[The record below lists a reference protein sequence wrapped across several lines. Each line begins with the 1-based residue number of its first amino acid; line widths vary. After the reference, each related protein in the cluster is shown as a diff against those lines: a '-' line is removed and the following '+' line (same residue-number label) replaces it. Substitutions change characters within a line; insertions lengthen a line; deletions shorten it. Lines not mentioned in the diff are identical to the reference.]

1 MVSNKHLAVVAA
13 VAGFAFASP
22 APQQLDFAALETAPA
37 VASGPSALDED
48 GIQSATLFTSF
59 TLTAATTAP
68 ATTSVATTPAA
79 QRRDLT
85 ERDCASP
92 SAIET
97 SAYTPYY
104 PALATSYTTDPALT
118 ATTTAGQACPTT
130 PEDGTYCGFINP
142 EDPCAP
148 QPDGYGPVPT
158 SDTDSDFLAFS
169 SLHSLAQ
176 AAPTKIPS
184 TECTEYTQV
193 FKDLDGSV
201 SAQSYMG
208 LYTLDSYDPA
218 LCAAKCDAAELCTS
232 FNIYAERDPS
242 LNPSANDSTAATVW
256 GYWCPN
262 PPSMTSFKCTLWGS
276 NIDASVA
283 TNMGQYREQFHV
295 VITASNGYDKTDVTI
310 PPEVTQNIT
319 TSAVPSTTSSSS
331 SSSSSSSTSTSTTPA
346 TTTAK
351 SSTLTTKTSTT
362 STSTKALTTST
373 AKPGHPWSKPTNCN
387 GKAINASKYFLGA
400 RFFPGPFNPQVCS
413 DYALAQN
420 ALNKAK
426 GVTQQCQM
434 FNAYYLNKNGVPY
447 GTYCGLYNS
456 RLDTSFATYKGG
468 KAGRDAYECRHS
480 WTYSLL

>member
-1 MVSNKHLAVVAA
+1 MVSNKHLAAAAA
-13 VAGFAFASP
+13 VVSIAFASP

-68 ATTSVATTPAA
+68 ATTSVAATPAP
-79 QRRDLT
+79 QRRDLN
-85 ERDCASP
+85 ERDCAAP
-92 SAIET
+92 SAIVT
-97 SAYTPYY
+97 SAYSPYY

-118 ATTTAGQACPTT
+118 GTTTAGQACPTT

-148 QPDGYGPVPT
+148 QRT
-158 SDTDSDFLAFS
+158 
-169 SLHSLAQ
+169 

-242 LNPSANDSTAATVW
+242 LNPSANDSTAYTVW

-295 VITASNGYDKTDVTI
+295 VITASNGYDKTDVTV

-319 TSAVPSTTSSSS
+319 TPAVPSTTSSSS
-331 SSSSSSSTSTSTTPA
+331 SSSTSTSTSQP

-362 STSTKALTTST
+362 STSTKAPTST

-387 GKAINASKYFLGA
+387 GKAINASKYWLGS

-426 GVTQQCQM
+426 GVNQQCQM
-434 FNAYYLNKNGVPY
+434 FNAYYLHKNGVPY

-468 KAGRDAYECRHS
+468 KAGKDSYDCKNS